1 MDLPGQDGHVLHQ
14 CLAQPAA
21 TRTEGRRCGDHPGPC
36 AGEGSE
42 QEPGRAG
49 CPRSPG
55 SRGAE
60 SLPGNS
66 HCVRPGPGFAASGLA
81 QIRPSWLLAVPPQ
94 EAWVP
99 GAPQSGGGGA
109 EAGPGQR
116 GGSGTPTGPQ
126 AGCHKTWGHASRALQ
141 AGKPRQGSQTG
152 IRIGQDNPG
161 RRGTSSQCR
170 EAPRPPRKGQRPVRT
185 RSNSLCRASCEAESP
200 ALVPKAPQAQDQHAP
215 HPWSPRLTCG
225 GNRLHPHTSWP
236 CNAYVTEGLAPRPT
250 EDQVSALGRPSS
262 AQPQGPANPEGTSS
276 PCPARPPRLCPHQG
290 CPRPPQDRGHSPGP
304 NPSYVER
311 TQDVPPNPGDGQ

>member
-81 QIRPSWLLAVPPQ
+81 QIRPSWLLAVSPQ

-99 GAPQSGGGGA
+99 GTPQSGGGGA

-116 GGSGTPTGPQ
+116 GGSGTPTGPR
-126 AGCHKTWGHASRALQ
+126 AGCHKTHGGTQ
-141 AGKPRQGSQTG
+141 AGLCRQGSQGRGPRQGS
-152 IRIGQDNPG
+152 
-161 RRGTSSQCR
+161 
-170 EAPRPPRKGQRPVRT
+170 E
-185 RSNSLCRASCEAESP
+185 
-200 ALVPKAPQAQDQHAP
+200 
-215 HPWSPRLTCG
+215 
-225 GNRLHPHTSWP
+225 
-236 CNAYVTEGLAPRPT
+236 
-250 EDQVSALGRPSS
+250 LGRTT
-262 AQPQGPANPEGTSS
+262 QEGEGPPHSVEKLPGHPE
-276 PCPARPPRLCPHQG
+276 R
-290 CPRPPQDRGHSPGP
+290 DRD
-304 NPSYVER
+304 
-311 TQDVPPNPGDGQ
+311 Q